1 MTAPIPPVNAITRTS
16 IADAMEQR
24 DGERRQGER
33 RQKPTPDTKSLI
45 STSNHEDDAPSRP
58 AKPASVSPPPPAAF
72 AAQILGQPGK
82 KRGLRGGPEILDTA
96 RNTYLSREYSG
107 PNDRRPPTGVRKKTE
122 I

>member
-1 MTAPIPPVNAITRTS
+1 MTAPIPPVNAAIHAS
-16 IADAMEQR
+16 IPDAMDPR

-33 RQKPTPDTKSLI
+33 RQKRTADTKALVAGPNDQGKAVS
-45 STSNHEDDAPSRP
+45 P

-82 KRGLRGGPEILDTA
+82 KRGLRGGPEVLDTA
-96 RNTYLSREYSG
+96 RSTYLSREYSG
-107 PNDRRPPTGVRKKTE
+107 PNDRRPPTGQRKKTE